1 MKSTQLRS
9 REVATGATNLG
20 FFYLSETERLF
31 EFHVFMDYQVR
42 RDNVTE
48 EICSN
53 PEHLWGEL
61 YWTESSASLFAPF
74 GLW

>member
-1 MKSTQLRS
+1 M
-9 REVATGATNLG
+9 ATGATNLG

-61 YWTESSASLFAPF
+61 Y
-74 GLW
+74 